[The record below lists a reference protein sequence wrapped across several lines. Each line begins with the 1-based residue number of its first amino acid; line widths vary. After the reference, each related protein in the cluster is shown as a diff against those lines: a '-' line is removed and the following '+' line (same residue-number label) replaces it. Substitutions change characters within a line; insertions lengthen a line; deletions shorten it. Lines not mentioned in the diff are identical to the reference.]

1 MISVIFYRS
10 DKTVY
15 QKNDRPDLHIC
26 LFDLHWGAAPVGL
39 VRADRLTD
47 KLADRQTLLLVYV
60 DVQPVQEESPGTYKT
75 KAEAKKNQIENDSYP

>member
-1 MISVIFYRS
+1 M
-10 DKTVY
+10 
-15 QKNDRPDLHIC
+15 
-26 LFDLHWGAAPVGL
+26 

-75 KAEAKKNQIENDSYP
+75 KAEAKKNQIENDSYQLRYNYSHSLPRDRSNCLEASAAANLI